1 MNQINSQYDPK
12 MVENGKY
19 SFWETNGFF
28 RAKHHPDCKNFSIV
42 IPPPNVT
49 GVLHMG
55 HALNNTLQDVLVRWC
70 RMAGDNV
77 LWVPGTDHAG
87 IATQVVVERELNKEG
102 LTKEALGRE
111 KFLERVWQWRRE
123 SGDTILVQLKRL
135 GCSCA
140 WDHLCFTMDEKLS
153 RAVLETFIKLY
164 EEGLIYR
171 DKYLVNW
178 CPRCQTALSDLESPS
193 KESTGAFYTIRYP
206 LEDGDGYLDIATT
219 RPETMLGDT
228 AVAVHPQDERYQ
240 HLVGRRAVLPL
251 VGRKLPI
258 ISEAYVD
265 PKFGTGCL
273 KVTPAH
279 DLNDYRIGL
288 RHGLEQVNILTP
300 DGRIN
305 ENGLHFAGMTVEEG
319 RERVVEELKEK
330 GYLIKIEPY
339 QHSVPH
345 CFRCGTMVEPYLST
359 QWFVSTKPLA
369 EPAIRAV
376 HEGSTRIVP
385 KQYENWYL
393 DWMENIMDWCIS
405 RQIWWGHR
413 IPAWYCLA
421 CDELHVGRQTPTAC
435 KKCGGNEF
443 REETDVLDT
452 WYSSSLWPFSTM
464 GWPER
469 TAELE
474 RFYPTSVLVTGFD
487 IINFWVARMMMMGLH
502 FMKDVPFRDV
512 YIHGLIRDAM
522 RRKISKTL
530 GNVIDPV
537 DLMDKYGTDALR
549 FTLTALCVQGRDIA
563 LRDEVLEGYKH
574 FMNKIWNASRLV
586 LLNMEG
592 LDLSGLDPYKL
603 ELSLEDIWILG
614 RLSELTAS
622 TQKALEEYRFND
634 YALDLYHFFWHEYCD
649 WYLEA
654 KKLEFYSS
662 DPERKRRGS
671 LLAGYA
677 LEILLQLLHPVI
689 PFITEEIWLRLTGGR
704 SYSSIMVA
712 PWPEVPP
719 RPVDQEEIRLFE
731 LIKELISAVRNMKSE
746 LGIPVARRGTLVLR
760 GGENSLLER
769 VRKNEPLV
777 LHLAQMNVI
786 KYNEPHVSGIYSG
799 SIVQGVEIIML
810 LEGLMDVEAEWER
823 LSRELHKVSREKVK
837 FIDKLRNPQFL
848 EKAPEA
854 VIQKT
859 RSALQQLEEKENHLQ
874 KSYQRISALKKPN
887 K

>member
-1 MNQINSQYDPK
+1 MNQIASQYDPRA
-12 MVENGKY
+12 VEEGKY
-19 SFWETNGFF
+19 AFWESSGFF
-28 RAKHHPDCKNFSIV
+28 SPTDHPDRKNFSIV

-55 HALNNTLQDVLVRWC
+55 HALNNTLQDVLVRWR

-87 IATQVVVERELNKEG
+87 IATQVVVERELAREG

-123 SGDTILVQLKRL
+123 SGDTILVQLKSL

-140 WDHLCFTMDEKLS
+140 WDYLCFTMDEKLS
-153 RAVLETFIKLY
+153 RAVLETFIQLY

-178 CPRCQTALSDLESPS
+178 CPRCQTALSDLESPG
-193 KESTGAFYTIRYP
+193 KETAGAFYTIRYP
-206 LEDGDGYLDIATT
+206 LEEDGHLDIATT

-228 AVAVHPQDERYQ
+228 AVAVHPEDERYR

-258 ISEAYVD
+258 IAEAYVD
-265 PKFGTGCL
+265 PTFGTGCL

-305 ENGLHFAGMTVEEG
+305 ENGLQFAGLTVEEG
-319 RERVVEELKEK
+319 RKKVVEELKEK
-330 GYLIKIEPY
+330 GHLIKIEPY
-339 QHSVPH
+339 RHSVPH
-345 CFRCGTMVEPYLST
+345 CFRCGTMAEPYLST
-359 QWFVSTKPLA
+359 QWFVRTKQLA
-369 EPAIRAV
+369 EPAIKAV
-376 HEGSTRIVP
+376 REGRTRIVP

-413 IPAWYCLA
+413 IPAWYCQA
-421 CDELHVGRQTPTAC
+421 CDELHVGRRAPTAC
-435 KKCGGNEF
+435 AKCGDSEF

-452 WYSSSLWPFSTM
+452 WYSSALWPFSTM
-464 GWPER
+464 GWPDR

-474 RFYPTSVLVTGFD
+474 RFYPTGVLATAFD

-502 FMKDVPFRDV
+502 FMKDVPFHDV

-537 DLMDKYGTDALR
+537 DLMEKYGTDALR

-586 LLNMEG
+586 LSNMEG
-592 LDLSGLDPYKL
+592 LDLSGPDIDKG
-603 ELSLEDIWILG
+603 ELSLEDTWILG
-614 RLSELTAS
+614 RLSELTSS
-622 TQKALEEYRFND
+622 TQKALEEFRFND

-654 KKLEFYSS
+654 KKLDFYSS
-662 DPERKRRGS
+662 DAARKRRGS
-671 LLAGYA
+671 LLAGYV
-677 LEILLQLLHPVI
+677 LEILLRLLHPAI
-689 PFITEEIWLRLTGGR
+689 PFITEEIWQRLTQGR
-704 SYSSIMVA
+704 SGASIMVA
-712 PWPEVPP
+712 PWPEAPS
-719 RPVDQEEIRLFE
+719 RPVVQEEIGGFE
-731 LIKELISAVRNMKSE
+731 FIKEIISAVRNMKSE
-746 LGIPVARRGTLVLR
+746 LGIPVARKGTLVLR
-760 GGENSLLER
+760 GGEDGLLER

-777 LHLAQMNVI
+777 LQLAQMNAI
-786 KYNEPHVSGIYSG
+786 QYSERQVSGVYAG
-799 SIVQGVEIIML
+799 SMVQGVEIIML
-810 LEGLMDVEAEWER
+810 LEGLMDVEAERER
-823 LSRELHKVSREKVK
+823 LNRELQKMSRDKVK
-837 FIDKLRNPQFL
+837 FMEKLKNPQFL
-848 EKAPEA
+848 ERAPEE

-859 RSALQQLEEKENHLQ
+859 RSALQQFEEKENHLQ
-874 KSYQRISALKKPN
+874 KSYQRISALMDTKE
-887 K
+887 